1 MYTFKSNYSK
11 NSSWADNYFNLNKCN
26 SCIKKNTV
34 ILKAYFMN
42 VYYVWILT
50 IALSMKNELMPL
62 NEKYLYLQF
71 LLHYHLYIEAVGK
84 LKGIQPYSMF
94 CVNKLEEMKL
104 DCCILESFIFV
115 FNLLERTHLMSQ
127 RA

>member
-1 MYTFKSNYSK
+1 
-11 NSSWADNYFNLNKCN
+11 
-26 SCIKKNTV
+26 
-34 ILKAYFMN
+34 
-42 VYYVWILT
+42 
-50 IALSMKNELMPL
+50 MKNELMPL

-71 LLHYHLYIEAVGK
+71 ILHYRLYIEAVRK
-84 LKGIQPYSMF
+84 LKGIQPCSML

-115 FNLLERTHLMSQ
+115 FNLLERTYLMSQ